1 LTGDKHTSGIPL
13 TQQLTEVQ
21 EALTNLQ
28 AQVQKIQ
35 ESLQATRGMTGMIT
49 NGQKDFD
56 ISMESELSTFQQE
69 T

>member
-1 LTGDKHTSGIPL
+1 M
-13 TQQLTEVQ
+13 
-21 EALTNLQ
+21 
-28 AQVQKIQ
+28 QKIQ